1 MKYIGLTSQNS
12 SPNAVWDSVTLSAG
26 YRPVIAAAT
35 GVPLRGSLSRAST
48 HVTTV
53 FAVFGFVIS
62 TLTQALGKSSPAPCR
77 PVGKGIA
84 LVLGTRK
91 DRSVFVKVA

>member
-12 SPNAVWDSVTLSAG
+12 SPNAVSDSATLSDG

-53 FAVFGFVIS
+53 FGFFIS
-62 TLTQALGKSSPAPCR
+62 TLTQALGKSSSAHGPTRRQGHCPD
-77 PVGKGIA
+77 
-84 LVLGTRK
+84 LGTRQ
-91 DRSVFVKVA
+91 DRSAFPKVA